1 MVDNKLQKQ
10 GKSGQEF
17 DFLDGQGTRLVDFPP
32 FVAAITGGKSNHGL
46 VMVEN

>member
-17 DFLDGQGTRLVDFPP
+17 DFLDGQGKDFLPI
-32 FVAAITGGKSNHGL
+32 VAAITGGKSNDGL
-46 VMVEN
+46 VLVEN